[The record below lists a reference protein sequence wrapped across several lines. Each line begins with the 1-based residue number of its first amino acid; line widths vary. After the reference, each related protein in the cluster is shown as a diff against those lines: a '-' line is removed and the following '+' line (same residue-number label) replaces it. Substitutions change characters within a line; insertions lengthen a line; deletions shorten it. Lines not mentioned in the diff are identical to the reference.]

1 MGIKDEILK
10 SAGKDPKEI
19 KIINALKKCFYAEH
33 KPDEEARMVKM
44 IQLKNGESRE
54 RIGLHGSAVLK
65 DDICYRAQVLSLL
78 FKQSQG
84 EELPLETLA
93 IFEEG
98 NAIHEKWQ
106 RLFIRGGL
114 GNAEDMDRTRFAQG
128 YELLYT
134 PDAVINIGGKQYVVE
149 IKSMNTFS
157 YKQNNEHP
165 TGGKQCLLYM
175 YLCNIHSGFVL
186 MEDKNTQEFKIQ
198 IVKYDENEINL
209 IIERLKE
216 IQKLKAEFLD
226 TKKPPKRICE
236 NTDCKQAEN
245 CFMRDCCFNIG
256 MGRKPLYDK
265 DDLIYKVMK
274 SHIGI
279 NGATSNFYAEN
290 KNKKDLAEFLKK
302 QYGVGGASGSGIID
316 IIQYN
321 PKGFEISCKRMHGDK
336 CEVIKYNYSWNE
348 VAEAV
353 IKIIEDDTNAK
364 TD

>member
-10 SAGKDPKEI
+10 SAGKDPEEI
-19 KIINALKKCFYAEH
+19 KIMNALKKCFYAEH

-54 RIGLHGSAVLK
+54 RYGLHGSAVLK
-65 DDICYRAQVLSLL
+65 DDICMRAQVLSLL

-114 GNAEDMDRTRFAQG
+114 GKAENMDRTRFDSN
-128 YELLYT
+128 YDLLYT
-134 PDAVINIGGKQYVVE
+134 PDAIIEIDKIKYIVE
-149 IKSMNTFS
+149 IKSMNTFIYQKS
-157 YKQNNEHP
+157 NEHKS
-165 TGGKQCLLYM
+165 GAEQCLLYM
-175 YLCNIHSGFVL
+175 LLTNVRKGFVL
-186 MEDKNTQEFKIQ
+186 MEDKNTQDFKIQ
-198 IVKYDENEINL
+198 MVNFDAEKANKFIY
-209 IIERLKE
+209 RLNS
-216 IQKLKAEFLD
+216 IQKLKTKFLE

-236 NTDCKQAEN
+236 NSECKQSES

-256 MGRKPLYDK
+256 MGRQPLYDK

-274 SHIGI
+274 SHIGSK
-279 NGATSNFYAEN
+279 GAIRKFYAEN
-290 KNKKDLAEFLKK
+290 KNKKELAEFLKK
-302 QYGVGGASGSGIID
+302 QYGIGGASGSGIID

-321 PKGFEISCKRMHGDK
+321 SEGFEISCKRMHGDK
-336 CEVIKYNYSWNE
+336 CEIIKYNYTWNE
-348 VAEAV
+348 VAEVV
-353 IKIIEDDTNAK
+353 IKIIEGENNA
-364 TD
+364 